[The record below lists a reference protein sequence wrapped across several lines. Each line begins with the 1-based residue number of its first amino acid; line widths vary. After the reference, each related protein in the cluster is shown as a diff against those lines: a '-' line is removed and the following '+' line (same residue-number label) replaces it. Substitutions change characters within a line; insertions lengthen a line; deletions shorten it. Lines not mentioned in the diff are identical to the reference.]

1 MKIKVEPQN
10 QMEKNSYCKYGAQ
23 TLLNLLPTLAEQI
36 DGVKK
41 CENIEY
47 VHKMRVTSRR
57 IRAAIP
63 LFKCCFQKK
72 QFKKWLNE
80 IKKVTK
86 FLGEARDLDVQIAFL
101 QEYIKS
107 QSQLISNSGV
117 KLLFDSL
124 ASQRAKIQVI
134 VVNELEELTNS
145 GVMKEIEKVSN
156 QILTRTANEYSCHP
170 EVMEKA
176 NGRISKKLDNFLL
189 MESCV
194 YKKDDV
200 LSHHQMRIRAKWL
213 RYTLEAFSPLYTEN
227 LSKEIKLVKQFQD
240 ILGEIHDCDVWS
252 QSIPKF
258 IAEIEFKRNTEHKT
272 EDLTEKEVKTLSEL
286 LGFIE
291 CRREKYY
298 KDFVELW
305 DDKITQDIFEQLKR
319 TTNMRFANSE
329 SDIRA
334 ALLNPETK
342 IALLADV
349 HGNLDALKAV
359 INDAQQR
366 GIDIFFNAGDLTGFG
381 AFPNEVIKLLTSKKT
396 ISAIGNFDL
405 EALAKHKN
413 GNSGRNLALNYAQ
426 NELSKPSEDYLRS
439 LPQKIIFEVAGKK
452 LLMVHGSPS
461 AIDEHV
467 YHDTPT
473 KRLRE
478 LAKKGQADII
488 IVGHSHEQFLTEV
501 ENVSFVNP
509 GSVGRPY
516 DGNPKA
522 AYAIASFQPFRVE
535 FIRVDYSV
543 NSAAQAIR
551 KKKLPESF
559 AQILLRAVPYEV
571 IKKEDCTRKLEME
584 QNCPKMAE
592 LSKKV
597 AQKYA
602 QDSNHSDQVKRI
614 ALIIFDY
621 LKDLHHLSKPERCW
635 LECAAI
641 LHDIG
646 LSVNTRNHNK
656 NSMKLILDDTQLPF
670 SSYDRRIIGS
680 IARYHRNGFPKEKH
694 YNLAGLDKKT
704 KQKIEILSSILRVAD
719 GLDFTHQ
726 SIVSSVEVKL
736 DSKKISI
743 ECEIHSNSNAAE
755 EQAVNE
761 KKDLLE
767 KEFGRKLVLTWRKN

>member
-1 MKIKVEPQN
+1 MKIRIDARN

-23 TLLNLLPTLAEQI
+23 TLLNLLPTLEEQI

-41 CENIEY
+41 CDNIEY

-57 IRAAIP
+57 IRAVMP
-63 LFKCCFQKK
+63 LFKCCFQKRH
-72 QFKKWLNE
+72 FKKWLNE

-86 FLGEARDLDVQIAFL
+86 FLGEARDLDVQIIFL
-101 QEYIKS
+101 TDYLKS
-107 QSQLISNSGV
+107 QSQLINNSGV
-117 KLLFDSL
+117 KLLLDSL

-145 GVMKEIEKVSN
+145 GVIKEIEKVSN
-156 QILTRTANEYSCHP
+156 QILKRTANEYSWQP
-170 EVMEKA
+170 EVIEEA

-189 MESCV
+189 MEFCV

-200 LSHHQMRIRAKWL
+200 RSHHQMRIRAKWL
-213 RYTLEAFSPLYTEN
+213 RYTMEAFSPLYEEN
-227 LSKEIKLVKQFQD
+227 LSKEINLVKQFQD
-240 ILGEIHDCDVWS
+240 VLGEMHDCDVWS

-258 IAEIEFKRNTEHKT
+258 IAEIESKRKT
-272 EDLTEKEVKTLSEL
+272 EIKAEDSTGNEVKTLSEL

-305 DDKITQDIFEQLKR
+305 DEKITQDIFEQLKR
-319 TTNMRFANSE
+319 TTNMGFVNSE
-329 SDIRA
+329 SGIRA

-349 HGNLDALKAV
+349 HSNLDALKAV
-359 INDAQQR
+359 INDAQQK

-381 AFPNEVIKLLTSKKT
+381 AFPNEVIKLLTLKKT
-396 ISAIGNFDL
+396 ISVIGNLDL
-405 EALAKHKN
+405 EALEKHKN
-413 GNSGRNLALNYAQ
+413 GTGGRNLALNYAQ
-426 NELSKPSEDYLRS
+426 NELSKTSENYLRS

-452 LLMVHGSPS
+452 LLLVHGSPS
-461 AIDEHV
+461 SIDEHV
-467 YHDTPT
+467 YHDTPK
-473 KRLRE
+473 KRLKE

-488 IVGHSHEQFLTEV
+488 IVGHSHEQFLTEI

-509 GSVGRPY
+509 GSVGMSY
-516 DGNPKA
+516 DGNPQA
-522 AYAIASFQPFRVE
+522 AYAIASFHPFCVE
-535 FIRVDYSV
+535 FMRVDYSV
-543 NSAAQAIR
+543 KSAAQAIR

-559 AQILLRAVPYEV
+559 AQILLRALPYEV

-584 QNCPKMAE
+584 QNCSKMSE
-592 LSKKV
+592 ISKKV
-597 AQKYA
+597 AQKYV
-602 QDSNHSDQVKRI
+602 QETNHSDQVKRI
-614 ALIIFDY
+614 ALVIFDN
-621 LKDLHHLSKPERCW
+621 LKNLHHLNKQERCW

-656 NSMKLILDDTQLPF
+656 NSMKLILNDTQLPF
-670 SSYDRRIIGS
+670 SSFDRRIIGS
-680 IARYHRNGFPKEKH
+680 ISRYHRNGFPKEKH
-694 YNLAGLDKKT
+694 YNLAGLDKKA
-704 KQKIEILSSILRVAD
+704 KLKIEILSSILRVAD

-726 SIVSSVEVKL
+726 SIVCSIEVKL
-736 DSKKISI
+736 DRKKISI
-743 ECEIHSNSNAAE
+743 ECEIHSNSSAAE

-767 KEFGRKLVLTWRKN
+767 KVFGRKLVLTWRKN